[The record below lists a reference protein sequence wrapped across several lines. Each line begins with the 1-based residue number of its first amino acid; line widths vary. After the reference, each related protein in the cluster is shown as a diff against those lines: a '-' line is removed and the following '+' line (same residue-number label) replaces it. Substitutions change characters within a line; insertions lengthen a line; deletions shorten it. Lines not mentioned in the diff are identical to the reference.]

1 MTVQLAVEL
10 TGDSALNR
18 GWGALRQ
25 HDQNIEFP
33 RSDIEGA
40 LTFWASQL
48 VRRDSLCAMR
58 VGETRLFVSREVA
71 SWFANVF
78 GLHNVE
84 CCRIVLDG
92 VEVLGGRP
100 LGRQVGRRRRRDE
113 GTSSRSL
120 ARWNRCVNQS

>member
-40 LTFWASQL
+40 VAV
-48 VRRDSLCAMR
+48 VRCDSSCAMR

-71 SWFANVF
+71 SSLANIF

-84 CCRIVLDG
+84 CCRILLDG
-92 VEVLGGRP
+92 IEVLGGRP

-113 GTSSRSL
+113 GTSLPQLGSVEPL
-120 ARWNRCVNQS
+120 C

>member
-48 VRRDSLCAMR
+48 SAAIRRALCAWAR
-58 VGETRLFVSREVA
+58 RGCSSREKSLRRLRMSSAYTMSNAVA
-71 SWFANVF
+71 
-78 GLHNVE
+78 
-84 CCRIVLDG
+84 
-92 VEVLGGRP
+92 
-100 LGRQVGRRRRRDE
+100 
-113 GTSSRSL
+113 
-120 ARWNRCVNQS
+120 